1 MVQFEFKIRIN
12 STVGV
17 FNSLK
22 SMAIFAEVV
31 KKGSFREA
39 AKSLSLS
46 PSVISYHIT
55 QLEKKVGAALLYRS
69 TRKLALSNEGEQ
81 FYEYVEQMLHA
92 ANQGLELLSGQDEEP
107 SGEIKLSLPTA
118 LSGSYINNLIAMF
131 ANQFPQISLKLIF
144 TDTHSDIIE
153 DGFDLA
159 LRAGE
164 PYSSN
169 LKARKIGYLERVLVC
184 APSYFEQ
191 REAPKK
197 IDELSKWNWIKLEQL
212 SNERTFCL
220 GKVKKVVKYQ
230 YQISVNSVEAMH
242 HYCLLGLGLATL
254 TKSQVSESIEIGEL
268 IHIMPDWKV
277 EPIPL
282 YALWPNNLTPKS
294 KTKKLIDFLAT
305 NEQSF

>member
-1 MVQFEFKIRIN
+1 MVQFKFIIRLNGLI
-12 STVGV
+12 SV
-17 FNSLK
+17 FNNLK

-46 PSVISYHIT
+46 PSVVSYHIT
-55 QLEKKVGAALLYRS
+55 QLEKKVGAALVYRS
-69 TRKLALSNEGEQ
+69 TRKLTLSDEGEQ
-81 FYEYVEQMLHA
+81 FYEYVEQMIHA

-107 SGEIKLSLPTA
+107 SGEIKVSLPTA

-131 ANQFPQISLKLIF
+131 ANQFPKISLKLIF

-159 LRAGE
+159 LRVGE

-184 APSYFEQ
+184 APSYLEQ
-191 REAPKK
+191 RELPQE

-212 SNERTFCL
+212 TNERNFCL

-254 TKSQVSESIEIGEL
+254 TKSQVSESIETGEL